1 KLSSFDL
8 VASVL
13 KGFEWEMEG
22 FLEETLKSYE
32 EIGLTQDNL
41 IKLIFLLQD
50 NHKKEMA
57 AIEAADAQFAIKNRE
72 RIKVTLKCL

>member
-1 KLSSFDL
+1 DCLGVSKVSVNKSFDEVTNKQRIVELFRRLNDGGTRLSSFDL

-13 KGFEWEMEG
+13 KGYEWEMES

-41 IKLIFLLQD
+41 IKL
-50 NHKKEMA
+50 
-57 AIEAADAQFAIKNRE
+57 
-72 RIKVTLKCL
+72 